1 MANVFAVHSVGN
13 SLVRFLRNTYPA
25 DLRTQHP
32 CDFRVLSS
40 GEMGK
45 FNDPDTTLSLFL
57 YRMTI
62 NEHLRNS
69 PRNGRFAVGQLPL
82 ALDLH
87 YLVTVWSES
96 ALAEHTILT
105 WAIHQFHQHST
116 LTISSLSPEAQ
127 WEPEDIVQLS
137 PSELSNEDLMRI
149 WDALEPSYRLS
160 FPYVARVIRID
171 PEQTP
176 DSRRVVET
184 DFIYTEKS
192 NA

>member
-1 MANVFAVHSVGN
+1 MANIFAVHSVGN
-13 SLVRFLRNTYPA
+13 SLVRFLRNTYPS

-69 PRNGRFAVGQLPL
+69 SRNGRFAVGQLPL

-105 WAIHQFHQHST
+105 WAIHQLHQHST
-116 LTISSLSPEAQ
+116 LNISSLSPEAQ
-127 WEPEDIVQLS
+127 WEPEDIVQLA

-160 FPYVARVIRID
+160 FPYIARVIRID
-171 PEQTP
+171 PDNTL

-184 DFIYTEKS
+184 DFIYGEKS
-192 NA
+192 NP